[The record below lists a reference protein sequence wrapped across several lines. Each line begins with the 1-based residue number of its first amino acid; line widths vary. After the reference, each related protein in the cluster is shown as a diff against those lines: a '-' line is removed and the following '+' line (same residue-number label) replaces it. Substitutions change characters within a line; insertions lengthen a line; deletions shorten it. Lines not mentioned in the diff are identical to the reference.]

1 MNTQTTQDQHRS
13 AEEKLAALGRRI
25 DDVRDN
31 ASGDREKV
39 DRSIER
45 RLDAVRA
52 KDAEIRTEL
61 RQTAEEDD
69 AAWNA
74 YVEELDREL
83 AELDAEVVVME
94 SQLAAAEAEDWAEFE
109 RAIEEELEAYDRLLE
124 ASHERVGRAK
134 DDARRRSNEAVT
146 HARDKAKK
154 VGDALKRRRDE
165 ATQGWASLRDE
176 IRTEMDEV
184 GAAVVDAVAVIETD
198 LMDERSDRD
207 GWGPDGER

>member
-1 MNTQTTQDQHRS
+1 MNSQSMQDQHRS
-13 AEEKLAALGRRI
+13 AEERLTALGRRI
-25 DDVRDN
+25 DDVHDN
-31 ASGDREKV
+31 ARGDREKV
-39 DRSIER
+39 DQIVER

-61 RQTAEEDD
+61 RRMAEEDD

-124 ASHERVGRAK
+124 ASHERVARAK
-134 DDARRRSNEAVT
+134 DEARRRSNEAVT
-146 HARDKAKK
+146 HARDKAKT

-165 ATQGWASLRDE
+165 AAQGWASLRDE

-184 GAAVVDAVAVIETD
+184 DAAVIDAVAVIETD
-198 LMDERSDRD
+198 LLDERSDRD
-207 GWGPDGER
+207 GWGSDGER